1 MTSKGSILSRSQ
13 PHILLCQK
21 IQLSPHKVFFLL
33 DKESIIK
40 YNIIIEE
47 FYIIMENKMKK
58 IICILLSAL
67 LLCTSFAIS
76 AFAATS
82 YSSTVG
88 GNTFKL
94 NTTSESEIVF
104 EMTDA
109 NLEDIT
115 IDYFNKIAFDTNRYD
130 ATYYGAYR
138 ASLTVDGQ
146 ADAAFSEEM
155 SVSFGM
161 NENCADK
168 EIFVFYVT
176 PEITISE
183 KVPFTREG
191 TTITISGDDFEKMA
205 DRIIVVMT
213 GEEIAPSTSPI
224 IPAAI
229 CVGVAIVA
237 IVISII
243 VVKRKKANAGIVE
256 Q

>member
-1 MTSKGSILSRSQ
+1 
-13 PHILLCQK
+13 
-21 IQLSPHKVFFLL
+21 
-33 DKESIIK
+33 
-40 YNIIIEE
+40 
-47 FYIIMENKMKK
+47 MKK

-67 LLCTSFAIS
+67 LLCTGFAMS
-76 AFAATS
+76 AFAVTA
-82 YSSTVG
+82 YPSTVG

-94 NTTSESEIVF
+94 NTNSESAIIF

-115 IDYFNKIAFDTNRYD
+115 IDYFNKIAFDTNKYD

-138 ASLTVDGQ
+138 ASLTVDGE
-146 ADAAFSEEM
+146 AGDFTEEM
-155 SVSFGM
+155 TVSFGM

-191 TTITISGDDFEKMA
+191 TTITIKGEDFEKMA

-213 GEEIAPSTSPI
+213 GEKIAPSTSPL

-229 CVGVAIVA
+229 CVGVALIA
-237 IVISII
+237 IAISII
-243 VVKRKKANAGIVE
+243 VVKRKKANAGIIE
-256 Q
+256 QE